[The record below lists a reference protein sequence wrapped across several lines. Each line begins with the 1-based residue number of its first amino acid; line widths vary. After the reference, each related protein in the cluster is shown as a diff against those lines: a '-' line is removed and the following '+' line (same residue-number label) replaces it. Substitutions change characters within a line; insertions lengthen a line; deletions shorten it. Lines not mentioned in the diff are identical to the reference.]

1 MVCVVV
7 WLVMWSNEHNL
18 KDGHAIVTG
27 LSSLIPGFYPKPA
40 YVMYK
45 VTMGQVGLRVL
56 HLSLVTGV
64 PPELHIHI
72 SFLCNHYNIILAIDI
87 VVE

>member
-1 MVCVVV
+1 MLS
-7 WLVMWSNEHNL
+7 LVMWDNEQNF
-18 KDGHAIVTG
+18 KDGHAIVTS
-27 LSSLIPGFYPKPA
+27 LSSLMPGFYPKPA
-40 YVMYK
+40 DVMYK

-72 SFLCNHYNIILAIDI
+72 SFMCSHYSTILAIDI
-87 VVE
+87 VVK